1 MPRSALNACP
11 TATPPNIGHKL
22 TTPSLVSCR
31 HKSWHDNTFP
41 SLSLSLFAITILW
54 ATALTLRE
62 LKPCKCMISAFLA
75 APNACAL
82 VGHEHAYLFLFIQI
96 LSVQKVSNCG
106 TNSLPIQ
113 ALTGE
118 TECCDLEHLI
128 HPAQSL
134 QSALRDPQGH
144 LWGPVDLWPSFLTRS
159 TLIVD

>member
-1 MPRSALNACP
+1 
-11 TATPPNIGHKL
+11 
-22 TTPSLVSCR
+22 
-31 HKSWHDNTFP
+31 
-41 SLSLSLFAITILW
+41 
-54 ATALTLRE
+54 
-62 LKPCKCMISAFLA
+62 MISAFLA

-144 LWGPVDLWPSFLTRS
+144 LWGPVDL
-159 TLIVD
+159 